1 MLALEEIFDFC
12 WCFIRGDLSVR
23 AFEQW
28 VYETSELESAFS
40 DEFYLTLISVDY
52 SLAEAVHVLRTQ
64 LQFEIADFAK
74 RECECHTLSH
84 TARIDMGY
92 HEGVFKSLKE
102 VASYGEPLWWLWL
115 AKCSVCG
122 QDWMIG
128 NEERANDVFLMK
140 RMTGSE
146 ATQVM
151 SHNQWPDDF
160 KEYDQLIQIDREIL
174 DSIGR

>member
-1 MLALEEIFDFC
+1 MLTLAEIFDYC
-12 WCFIRGDLSVR
+12 WCFIRGDLSVSG
-23 AFEQW
+23 FEQW

-52 SLAEAVHVLRTQ
+52 SLAGAVYALKKQ
-64 LQFEIADFAK
+64 LECEIADFAK

-115 AKCSVCG
+115 AKCSACG
-122 QDWMIG
+122 QNWMIG
-128 NEERANDVFLMK
+128 SEERVNDVFLMK
-140 RMTGSE
+140 RIAVSE

-160 KEYDQLIQIDREIL
+160 KEYDRLIELDRQIL
-174 DSIGR
+174 SSV